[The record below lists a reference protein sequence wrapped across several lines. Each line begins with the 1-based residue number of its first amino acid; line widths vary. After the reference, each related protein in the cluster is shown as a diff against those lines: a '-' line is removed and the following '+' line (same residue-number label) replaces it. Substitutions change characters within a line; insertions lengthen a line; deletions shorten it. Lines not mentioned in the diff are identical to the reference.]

1 MYDTTKITQR
11 FDFLESKLD
20 LLFKE
25 QEEFSK
31 KMLLKLSLNTK
42 RLFTK
47 PEAAEFLGLNE
58 KYLDQ
63 LTHQKKLKFLKR
75 KGQKF
80 KYFRKEDLEEYILG
94 TGTEADD
101 DFEGFE
107 NDILQKF

>member
-1 MYDTTKITQR
+1 MDTVKLSQR

-20 LLFKE
+20 LLFKD

-31 KMLLKLSLNTK
+31 KILLKISLGTK
-42 RLFTK
+42 RLYTK
-47 PEAAEFLGLNE
+47 PEAAEFLGLAE
-58 KYLDQ
+58 DYLDQ
-63 LTHQKKLKFLKR
+63 LTHKKKLKFLKR

-94 TGTEADD
+94 TSNENEND
-101 DFEGFE
+101 DFEDFE